1 MNLSIKKFKN
11 IYGIKDLKGIANIN
25 SNALI
30 YAPNGGTKTSFA
42 LGMKS
47 ISKAELPRDR
57 IYDKDGEYEIEFDG
71 KIYKNTNLEQID
83 NIIVYNFDNY
93 IDSSIN
99 LKSND
104 LSLLTISSDMKA
116 RYGSIYNS
124 ILEQIDNL
132 ANKISNQLSNKK
144 KTEDNKEIVLNF
156 FNSNFK
162 INNWKDIIKFLSELD
177 WEKKFSL
184 NYPFFD
190 VFNENTLPIIESSNF
205 VEEVKTMN
213 ESINSKAVSNLFG
226 DKFGSIEVS
235 KLIKELSTNGFFEA
249 GHALKINN
257 IDELVDSL
265 EKFQK
270 IYEDEKKKIYSD
282 ENTKKIVENLLSKIN
297 KNKSTKAIRTYIS
310 DPEVLSQMEDVSSF
324 ILKAIAGILEKF
336 KDEII
341 FVNEQIIKSNESIK
355 ELISESKNQKT
366 KWESVCETFNERFD
380 VPFKIIVKNKFN
392 SMIGSTNPIF
402 VFIYNNHD
410 EEKEID
416 ENLLKK
422 TLSTGEKR
430 ALTVLY
436 FLFDLFMSVEKNV
449 NTFIILDDIVD
460 SFDYKNKYAMIE
472 YISDLSK
479 NTNITCWILTHN
491 FDFFS
496 SCKHRVNNYEK
507 YYIKK
512 NKSSE
517 NFEKFKESII
527 GGGME
532 LFANWKEQLKTDSSE
547 QKFLALIPVARNI
560 IELKYDSNNIKY
572 NTLCDAL
579 HYRKNTENLTVADLK
594 PIFKE
599 VFDINLEFDSNTKIF
614 NILDL
619 NINKLLTKNLSNS
632 IELDE
637 KIIFSIAIRLLLEKI
652 FNKIDSSLING
663 NLMLGEEYN
672 LVKSKIN
679 DDDKKIINKA
689 IISIPEFI
697 HLNSFMYEP
706 LVDVTTTSLQKLYQ
720 DIALFKDNY

>member
-1 MNLSIKKFKN
+1 
-11 IYGIKDLKGIANIN
+11 
-25 SNALI
+25 
-30 YAPNGGTKTSFA
+30 
-42 LGMKS
+42 
-47 ISKAELPRDR
+47 
-57 IYDKDGEYEIEFDG
+57 
-71 KIYKNTNLEQID
+71 
-83 NIIVYNFDNY
+83 
-93 IDSSIN
+93 
-99 LKSND
+99 
-104 LSLLTISSDMKA
+104 
-116 RYGSIYNS
+116 
-124 ILEQIDNL
+124 
-132 ANKISNQLSNKK
+132 
-144 KTEDNKEIVLNF
+144 
-156 FNSNFK
+156 
-162 INNWKDIIKFLSELD
+162 
-177 WEKKFSL
+177 
-184 NYPFFD
+184 
-190 VFNENTLPIIESSNF
+190 
-205 VEEVKTMN
+205 
-213 ESINSKAVSNLFG
+213 
-226 DKFGSIEVS
+226 
-235 KLIKELSTNGFFEA
+235 
-249 GHALKINN
+249 
-257 IDELVDSL
+257 
-265 EKFQK
+265 
-270 IYEDEKKKIYSD
+270 
-282 ENTKKIVENLLSKIN
+282 
-297 KNKSTKAIRTYIS
+297 
-310 DPEVLSQMEDVSSF
+310 
-324 ILKAIAGILEKF
+324 
-336 KDEII
+336 
-341 FVNEQIIKSNESIK
+341 
-355 ELISESKNQKT
+355 
-366 KWESVCETFNERFD
+366 
-380 VPFKIIVKNKFN
+380 
-392 SMIGSTNPIF
+392 
-402 VFIYNNHD
+402 
-410 EEKEID
+410 
-416 ENLLKK
+416 
-422 TLSTGEKR
+422 
-430 ALTVLY
+430 
-436 FLFDLFMSVEKNV
+436 MSVEKND

-479 NTNITCWILTHN
+479 NTNIMCWILTHN

-532 LFANWKEQLKTDSSE
+532 LFSNWKEQLKTDSSE

-579 HYRKNTENLTVADLK
+579 HYRKNTENLIVADLK

-614 NILDL
+614 NILDS